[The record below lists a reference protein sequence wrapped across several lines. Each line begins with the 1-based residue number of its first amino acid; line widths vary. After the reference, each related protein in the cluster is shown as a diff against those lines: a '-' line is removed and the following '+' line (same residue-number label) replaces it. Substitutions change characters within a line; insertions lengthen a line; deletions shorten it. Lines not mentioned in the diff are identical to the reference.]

1 MPMIGDL
8 DSPSPEGVANRLR
21 GLRHGLKES
30 GYIENERLAIAYR
43 CSEGQS
49 ERLPDWRPSTTHYG
63 SIFTANS
70 APLEPEA
77 AQSYS
82 FRERGIPPR
91 QSSSLQSAIF
101 MGD

>member
-1 MPMIGDL
+1 MP
-8 DSPSPEGVANRLR
+8 SQPVPSLGVKNSRDIPNPAPQISVIDRWPTRLSETGCAEGRNVAA
-21 GLRHGLKES
+21 S
-30 GYIENERLAIAYR
+30 GCR
-43 CSEGQS
+43 
-49 ERLPDWRPSTTHYG
+49 DWRPSTTHYG
-63 SIFTANS
+63 SIFTPNS